1 MVKVSQKLE
10 VTVLEVDV
18 ARKRIALSLKGNP
31 SNPIKRNN
39 DQQKENKNK
48 EPQDMAS
55 MLAQLK
61 SKFNT

>member
-1 MVKVSQKLE
+1 M
-10 VTVLEVDV
+10 LEVDV

-31 SNPIKRNN
+31 SNPTKRNN